1 MMDAQ
6 SDQRALKRLF
16 NVFYWMLLLV
26 ILGTTGYRLVEGWPL
41 SDCFFMTVVTIST
54 VGYEETN
61 ALTEQGRLY
70 TSGLIFVS
78 LISMTGWTAI
88 LTSFIVESDLH
99 GHFQKRRSARMI
111 EAMKNQTIVCGSG
124 LMGQAIVVRLMS
136 KRADVVLITS
146 DKEQINALSQKFRK
160 LQIIE
165 GNPAS
170 ELNLA
175 KANVLNAA
183 FVVAATDSEVNN
195 LLIGITCKDMGTN
208 IKVIAESNDLAIA
221 NRMRKS
227 GIDEVISPS
236 QLGGAKATELILT

>member
-1 MMDAQ
+1 M
-6 SDQRALKRLF
+6 RLR
-16 NVFYWMLLLV
+16 FYWSGHNRTYP
-26 ILGTTGYRLVEGWPL
+26 IIVEGWTL
-41 SDCFFMTVVTIST
+41 SDCFFMTVITIST
-54 VGYEETN
+54 VGYGETQS
-61 ALTEQGRLY
+61 LTEHGRWY

-78 LISMTGWTAI
+78 LVSMTGWTAI

-99 GHFQKRRSARMI
+99 GHFQKRRTARMI
-111 EAMKNQTIVCGSG
+111 EAMKNHTIVCGSG
-124 LMGQAIVVRLMS
+124 LLGQAIVDRLMR
-136 KRADVVLITS
+136 KRADVVLITADS
-146 DKEQINALSQKFRK
+146 NQINTLGAKFKR

-195 LLIGITCKDMGTN
+195 LLIGITCKDLATN
-208 IKVIAESNDLAIA
+208 IKVIAESNDMAIA

-236 QLGGAKATELILT
+236 QLGGAKATELILTH